1 MFWKKFILLCN
12 ANQVSPNAVCAKLGL
27 STAIATK
34 WKAGATPRDATLQ
47 KIADYFNIPLES
59 LLSDDCE
66 AGAEAVPAEKERKRN
81 LIPVLGN
88 VAAGIPIEAIT
99 DIEDYEEIDDKL
111 AASGK
116 YVALRIHGDSMQPRM
131 VDGDVVIV
139 RLQQDI
145 DTGDIA
151 VVMVNGGS
159 ATCKKIK
166 RSQEGLVLISLNP
179 IYEPMFFTW
188 KQVED
193 LPVTIFG
200 KVVELRAKF

>member
-1 MFWKKFILLCN
+1 MFKKKFIQLCN
-12 ANQVSPNAVCAKLGL
+12 LKKVSPSYVCRQVGISSANY
-27 STAIATK
+27 SQWTDESV
-34 WKAGATPRDATLQ
+34 PRKATLMR
-47 KIADYFNIPLES
+47 IADYFDVPVEQ
-59 LLSDDCE
+59 LLSDE
-66 AGAEAVPAEKERKRN
+66 ESIPGEKERKRN

-99 DIEDYEEIDDKL
+99 DIEDYEEIDDTL

>member
-1 MFWKKFILLCN
+1 MFKKNFIKICIDRGVN
-12 ANQVSPNAVCAKLGL
+12 PTTVCSQIGISK
-27 STAIATK
+27 SNFSNWTDETV
-34 WKAGATPRDATLQ
+34 PRRTTLQ
-47 KIADYFNIPLES
+47 KIADYFNIPVES

-66 AGAEAVPAEKERKRN
+66 AVPVEKERKRN

-99 DIEDYEEIDDKL
+99 DIEDYEEIDDTL

>member
-1 MFWKKFILLCN
+1 MFKKKFIQLCN
-12 ANQVSPNAVCAKLGL
+12 LKKVSPSYVCRQVGISSANY
-27 STAIATK
+27 SQWTDESV
-34 WKAGATPRDATLQ
+34 PRKATLMR
-47 KIADYFNIPLES
+47 IADYFDVPVEQ
-59 LLSDDCE
+59 LLSDE
-66 AGAEAVPAEKERKRN
+66 ETIPAEKERKRN

-99 DIEDYEEIDDKL
+99 DIEDYEEIDDTL

>member
-1 MFWKKFILLCN
+1 M
-12 ANQVSPNAVCAKLGL
+12 
-27 STAIATK
+27 
-34 WKAGATPRDATLQ
+34 R
-47 KIADYFNIPLES
+47 IADYFDVPVEQ
-59 LLSDDCE
+59 LLSDE
-66 AGAEAVPAEKERKRN
+66 ESIPAEKERKRN

-99 DIEDYEEIDDKL
+99 DIEDYEEIDDTL

>member
-1 MFWKKFILLCN
+1 MFKKKFIQLCN
-12 ANQVSPNAVCAKLGL
+12 LKKVSPSYVCRQVGISSANY
-27 STAIATK
+27 SQWTDESV
-34 WKAGATPRDATLQ
+34 PRKATLMR
-47 KIADYFNIPLES
+47 IADYFDVPVEQ
-59 LLSDDCE
+59 LLSDE
-66 AGAEAVPAEKERKRN
+66 ESIPAEKERKRN

-99 DIEDYEEIDDKL
+99 DIEDYEEIDDTL

>member
-1 MFWKKFILLCN
+1 MFKKKFIQLCN
-12 ANQVSPNAVCAKLGL
+12 LKKVSPSYVCRQVGISSANY
-27 STAIATK
+27 SQWTDESV
-34 WKAGATPRDATLQ
+34 PRKATLMR
-47 KIADYFNIPLES
+47 IADYFDVPVEQ
-59 LLSDDCE
+59 LLSDE
-66 AGAEAVPAEKERKRN
+66 ESIPAEKERKRN

-99 DIEDYEEIDDKL
+99 DIEDYEEIDDTL

-188 KQVED
+188 NQVED

>member
-1 MFWKKFILLCN
+1 MFKKKFIQLCN
-12 ANQVSPNAVCAKLGL
+12 LKKVSPSYVCRQVGISSANY
-27 STAIATK
+27 SQWTDESV
-34 WKAGATPRDATLQ
+34 PRKATLMR
-47 KIADYFNIPLES
+47 IADYFDVPLEQ
-59 LLSDDCE
+59 LLSDE
-66 AGAEAVPAEKERKRN
+66 ESIPAEKERKRN

-99 DIEDYEEIDDKL
+99 DIEDYEEIDDTL